1 MVVGGWVCLLAPL
14 AGFLA
19 ILLLGTRITRRQAG
33 FLSTASVFVIAL
45 RAASPAAI
53 AFVSAAPAAVPAR
66 SAELWAAPALVSTSP
81 MRVSVVRTRSCV
93 CSSAWLSVS
102 TLLLTWPTWLRT

>member
-33 FLSTASVFVIAL
+33 FLSTAHGDAEIETTLGAAREAFAAL
-45 RAASPAAI
+45 D
-53 AFVSAAPAAVPAR
+53 
-66 SAELWAAPALVSTSP
+66 
-81 MRVSVVRTRSCV
+81 
-93 CSSAWLSVS
+93 
-102 TLLLTWPTWLRT
+102 